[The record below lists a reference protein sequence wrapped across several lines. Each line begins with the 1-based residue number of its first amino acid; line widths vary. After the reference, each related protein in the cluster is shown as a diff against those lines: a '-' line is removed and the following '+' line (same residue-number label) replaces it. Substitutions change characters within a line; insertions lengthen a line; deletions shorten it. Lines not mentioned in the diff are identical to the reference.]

1 MITVGTRSSLSFER
15 RRTPRLRSSPGSSG
29 QTPILGAL
37 FAAFTLMVVQNGVA
51 ESSVREITQ
60 TARCLLVHA
69 SCPPSLWGY
78 ALLHAALLTNL
89 YPHPL
94 LPSTTPTELWT
105 KDKPN
110 VSSLR
115 VWGSKADVL
124 IHPSDRSRSM
134 GKLAPRTLPCIFL
147 GHNPTSP
154 DYLFLHP
161 PSGRLVR
168 SRDVVFD
175 ESTPYYSSPPSTDPL
190 PPLTRPLVWS
200 DTTPSPLLPPPPIL
214 PPPPPPS
221 SPSHGAPP
229 SSGDIFDPEPL
240 SSPVYILG
248 ALPPV
253 TLSSSTLPPLSPLLH
268 HFFQAVL
275 HQPPPAAAPSA
286 SSPSPAAAS
295 ATAPAAGPAAAP
307 AAGPAAAPATAPAA
321 EPAVAPASALVA
333 APAAA
338 PAAIPTFHTS
348 LSEDSHEEFLDL
360 HLCNPSLLP
369 ITFDLSGTPIFA
381 FSSAPSIFIPTTYAE
396 AMACPDAPLWLAAII
411 KELEAFIANSS
422 FVDASRPPA
431 STNVV
436 KGKWVFRVKQLPG
449 EPPVYK
455 ARYCAKGFTQRYA
468 VDFFDTFSPTAKPA
482 TVRAVLVLAARLNM
496 EIHSMDVSNA
506 FLQGII
512 RELIYM
518 ERPPG
523 FHLPFPTYSVWQLRR
538 PVYGLRQAPREWHA
552 KLAATLAELGFRTS
566 RSDATLFLRASPSP
580 FYILVYVDDMILL
593 TADLA
598 ELERV
603 KAELGSRLKCEDLGE
618 VQHYMGMAITRDC
631 FARTISLSQSHYL
644 QQVLERFDM
653 ARGGAQHTPLSVG
666 HHLSPPTSPSTSSHP
681 YPELVSSLMYAMVS
695 TRPDLAYPISV
706 LARFVG
712 AGKHTEEHW
721 QAAKRVLRYLR
732 GTKDYVLT
740 LAGSLLLPGLCLL
753 SWQRPY
759 QLALHPL
766 LGYRP
771 LSCEAELYAATMV
784 AQEARWLTFL
794 LEELGAPQRCLT
806 IWLPPCSSLICF
818 RPAHQL
824 SILRLL
830 AAVLHLGNVEFR
842 EKGDKLRIAK
852 HADATLDTVASLLS
866 YASPRHLHS
875 SRMQHLFLSSPI
887 FTRRLSAFSPSYCCR
902 TRSARCPARWLPYLL
917 TPLPSMPP
925 QPPLTLTILTLSCH
939 VLCRCDRKKLQ
950 DSLCTVKRKVGG
962 ETIKSALDVKAAT
975 VRRDT
980 LAKTLYSKLF
990 DWIVQKVN
998 RSIGQDPR
1006 AMAIIG
1012 VLDIY
1017 GFEHFKINSFEQFC
1031 INLANE
1037 KLQQHFNQHVLKLE
1051 QEEYEKEQINWSYIN
1066 FRDNQD
1072 VLDLIEGDKGIL
1084 SILDSACRLAQSTAE
1099 GFTLS
1104 LYDAFLR
1111 HDRFSKSKGSITDF
1125 TLEHYAGQVKYST
1138 AEFISKN
1145 MDAVVSEH
1153 EVLLQKSADP
1163 FVAALFPPT
1172 PPDDKAGKATSKFAS
1187 LARSFKQQLAQLM
1200 ETLNRTEPHYIRCIK
1215 PNAKSRPGMFERAM
1229 VTDQLRSGGVL
1240 EAIRMCSAGYPTR
1253 RTFEDFVD
1261 RFALLL
1267 PSLLEQ
1273 DMSDVEYVEALL
1285 KHAKLENYQIGLTKV
1300 FLRAGQMALLQ
1311 SMRLDAMNEAARKI
1325 QRATRHFLF
1334 NRHRRRAA
1342 LLIQTHW
1349 RGHCAR
1355 TAYQQLRRDVA
1366 ATTIQAA
1373 ERGRQQRLRF
1383 LQLRH
1388 AALVVQAAVRMH
1400 LCRTAYVNTRR
1411 RLAATRIQLAEVRAE
1426 LERTKKELAG
1436 KAREVA
1442 RLVGQLEQEQQRA
1455 EQAEERLEEML
1466 REQDRERAEGRERV
1480 LHVASVASHKAAAG
1494 GGGGAAGA
1502 LSSLPSFGGSGFSS
1516 SSSSPSAAAAA
1527 VAALAG
1533 GALGVVVDKHLA
1545 SQQSGGRAGAP
1556 GGNLGVPE
1564 GSRILARMA
1573 SRRHPSP
1580 HTPANHPTWEE
1591 TAAAAAAGG
1600 AAGGAAS
1607 AALTSSPSFSSSS
1620 SRSSPVPPLP
1630 PSSIASPPG
1639 SSGGG
1644 MAAAAA
1650 AAVAA
1655 MERAEDASA
1664 AVAAG
1669 EGTHDGAHRGHG
1681 GAADAHHLP
1690 CIQESASRE
1699 EGEEKKVVAVSRTS
1713 SGGSGTGEFGGS
1725 SGGLRQVRFPSMG
1738 PEESEAEYTR
1748 ASTLPVGRSM
1758 LRQQSMGKALKPT
1771 ANADAAAGGSG
1782 GGTDGADA
1790 RLARIRRLQ
1799 SSNPRIGGG
1808 GAGGEGGG
1816 GPGVPRPLVSAKS
1829 LTREEAV
1836 RMLASAQRDAEE
1848 AQKVRGMRG
1857 AYKPHSP
1864 LPSLPRVHFPTLL
1877 HSQPH
1882 LASLHGCTPPFLPL
1896 LYQLKEERRQLQ
1908 VLYREAVAAAET
1920 ALAAA
1925 AEERGRVAAARAHP
1939 VSRLI
1944 LCCAMWLCA
1953 VLCYV
1958 VVCCAVLCYVVVCCA
1973 VLCYV
1978 VVCCAVLCGCV
1989 LCCAVWLCAVLCCVV
2004 VCCAVLCYVVVCCA
2018 VLCCVV
2024 VCCAVLC
2031 CVVVCCAVL
2040 CYVVVCC
2047 AVLCCVV
2054 VCCAVL
2060 CCVVVCCAVLCGCV
2074 LCCDVLCCAV
2084 LCGGQGRG
2092 ELRANRE
2099 GSCSLLSPCPS
2110 SLHSCSVVLCGYFAV
2125 WLCVVLYCAN
2135 PSNPYVPSHPT
2146 HRPHGS
2152 KAREVR
2158 TLSQRLLASQAASD
2172 TEELPI
2178 DKQQVRD
2185 LVLHDLPSNPHFT
2198 TTMCA
2203 HASPH
2208 LDDQHHVP
2216 HLPHVP
2222 LTLPFTLVP
2231 SELLLSE
2238 VASSRFPFG
2247 PEGQPVAACMVYRAL
2262 LQWGA
2267 LEAERTNTFDR
2278 IVEAF
2283 QRGSTDQLLPAQA
2296 YWLTNHVVLY
2306 YLVQV
2311 VYQPPVEQP
2320 VQESF
2325 SFSFFGMASRPAA
2338 PPKAAEERVDVMLFK
2353 QQLATGTERLFV
2365 TIRDAAKAELAKHFA
2380 LPSQESQDAAAEA
2393 EGDQAAGDAAAGKGG
2408 KAGGGGGRRLA
2419 RGRARGG
2426 GRSGAAMVRK
2436 HVVNYWANVVVT
2448 LKQVNYWAN
2457 VVVTLKQVTCTLVA
2471 HAFVCAPLLP

>member
-1 MITVGTRSSLSFER
+1 MFHSLLQCSTPFQHLNIGALLRRLKTCLLFFRSLPLPFPSLSCASDRPAIALQQSNPLLEAFGNAKTVRNDNSSRFGKFIEIQFDERGRVSGAAIRSYLLERSRVVQIADPERNYHCFYQLCDGASPEEAELLKLPPGPNRAQHFHYLNQSRCFELQGKSSNAEEYGKTRS
-15 RRTPRLRSSPGSSG
+15 
-29 QTPILGAL
+29 A
-37 FAAFTLMVVQNGVA
+37 M
-51 ESSVREITQ
+51 
-60 TARCLLVHA
+60 
-69 SCPPSLWGY
+69 
-78 ALLHAALLTNL
+78 
-89 YPHPL
+89 
-94 LPSTTPTELWT
+94 
-105 KDKPN
+105 
-110 VSSLR
+110 R
-115 VWGSKADVL
+115 VIGIS
-124 IHPSDRSRSM
+124 
-134 GKLAPRTLPCIFL
+134 
-147 GHNPTSP
+147 
-154 DYLFLHP
+154 
-161 PSGRLVR
+161 
-168 SRDVVFD
+168 
-175 ESTPYYSSPPSTDPL
+175 E
-190 PPLTRPLVWS
+190 
-200 DTTPSPLLPPPPIL
+200 
-214 PPPPPPS
+214 
-221 SPSHGAPP
+221 
-229 SSGDIFDPEPL
+229 EE
-240 SSPVYILG
+240 
-248 ALPPV
+248 
-253 TLSSSTLPPLSPLLH
+253 
-268 HFFQAVL
+268 QAVL

-740 LAGSLLLPGLCLL
+740 LGDPSPPLL
-753 SWQRPY
+753 S
-759 QLALHPL
+759 
-766 LGYRP
+766 GYK
-771 LSCEAELYAATMV
+771 
-784 AQEARWLTFL
+784 ARWLTFL

-806 IWLPPCSSLICF
+806 IWCDNASTIHLTKDAVFHGRSKHIEPRHFFICDLVQAGHLRLDKIDSATNLADIFTKALPHAAHSSLLHLLALTPPKSEKGNRLPPCSSLICF

-866 YASPRHLHS
+866 
-875 SRMQHLFLSSPI
+875 
-887 FTRRLSAFSPSYCCR
+887 
-902 TRSARCPARWLPYLL
+902 
-917 TPLPSMPP
+917 
-925 QPPLTLTILTLSCH
+925 
-939 VLCRCDRKKLQ
+939 CDRKKLQ

-1273 DMSDVEYVEALL
+1273 
-1285 KHAKLENYQIGLTKV
+1285 
-1300 FLRAGQMALLQ
+1300 
-1311 SMRLDAMNEAARKI
+1311 
-1325 QRATRHFLF
+1325 
-1334 NRHRRRAA
+1334 
-1342 LLIQTHW
+1342 
-1349 RGHCAR
+1349 
-1355 TAYQQLRRDVA
+1355 
-1366 ATTIQAA
+1366 
-1373 ERGRQQRLRF
+1373 
-1383 LQLRH
+1383 
-1388 AALVVQAAVRMH
+1388 
-1400 LCRTAYVNTRR
+1400 
-1411 RLAATRIQLAEVRAE
+1411 
-1426 LERTKKELAG
+1426 
-1436 KAREVA
+1436 
-1442 RLVGQLEQEQQRA
+1442 
-1455 EQAEERLEEML
+1455 
-1466 REQDRERAEGRERV
+1466 
-1480 LHVASVASHKAAAG
+1480 
-1494 GGGGAAGA
+1494 
-1502 LSSLPSFGGSGFSS
+1502 
-1516 SSSSPSAAAAA
+1516 
-1527 VAALAG
+1527 
-1533 GALGVVVDKHLA
+1533 
-1545 SQQSGGRAGAP
+1545 
-1556 GGNLGVPE
+1556 
-1564 GSRILARMA
+1564 
-1573 SRRHPSP
+1573 
-1580 HTPANHPTWEE
+1580 
-1591 TAAAAAAGG
+1591 
-1600 AAGGAAS
+1600 
-1607 AALTSSPSFSSSS
+1607 
-1620 SRSSPVPPLP
+1620 
-1630 PSSIASPPG
+1630 
-1639 SSGGG
+1639 
-1644 MAAAAA
+1644 
-1650 AAVAA
+1650 
-1655 MERAEDASA
+1655 
-1664 AVAAG
+1664 
-1669 EGTHDGAHRGHG
+1669 
-1681 GAADAHHLP
+1681 
-1690 CIQESASRE
+1690 
-1699 EGEEKKVVAVSRTS
+1699 
-1713 SGGSGTGEFGGS
+1713 
-1725 SGGLRQVRFPSMG
+1725 
-1738 PEESEAEYTR
+1738 
-1748 ASTLPVGRSM
+1748 
-1758 LRQQSMGKALKPT
+1758 
-1771 ANADAAAGGSG
+1771 
-1782 GGTDGADA
+1782 
-1790 RLARIRRLQ
+1790 
-1799 SSNPRIGGG
+1799 
-1808 GAGGEGGG
+1808 
-1816 GPGVPRPLVSAKS
+1816 
-1829 LTREEAV
+1829 
-1836 RMLASAQRDAEE
+1836 
-1848 AQKVRGMRG
+1848 
-1857 AYKPHSP
+1857 
-1864 LPSLPRVHFPTLL
+1864 
-1877 HSQPH
+1877 
-1882 LASLHGCTPPFLPL
+1882 
-1896 LYQLKEERRQLQ
+1896 
-1908 VLYREAVAAAET
+1908 
-1920 ALAAA
+1920 
-1925 AEERGRVAAARAHP
+1925 
-1939 VSRLI
+1939 
-1944 LCCAMWLCA
+1944 
-1953 VLCYV
+1953 
-1958 VVCCAVLCYVVVCCA
+1958 
-1973 VLCYV
+1973 
-1978 VVCCAVLCGCV
+1978 
-1989 LCCAVWLCAVLCCVV
+1989 
-2004 VCCAVLCYVVVCCA
+2004 
-2018 VLCCVV
+2018 
-2024 VCCAVLC
+2024 
-2031 CVVVCCAVL
+2031 
-2040 CYVVVCC
+2040 
-2047 AVLCCVV
+2047 
-2054 VCCAVL
+2054 
-2060 CCVVVCCAVLCGCV
+2060 
-2074 LCCDVLCCAV
+2074 
-2084 LCGGQGRG
+2084 
-2092 ELRANRE
+2092 
-2099 GSCSLLSPCPS
+2099 
-2110 SLHSCSVVLCGYFAV
+2110 
-2125 WLCVVLYCAN
+2125 
-2135 PSNPYVPSHPT
+2135 
-2146 HRPHGS
+2146 
-2152 KAREVR
+2152 
-2158 TLSQRLLASQAASD
+2158 
-2172 TEELPI
+2172 
-2178 DKQQVRD
+2178 
-2185 LVLHDLPSNPHFT
+2185 
-2198 TTMCA
+2198 
-2203 HASPH
+2203 
-2208 LDDQHHVP
+2208 
-2216 HLPHVP
+2216 
-2222 LTLPFTLVP
+2222 
-2231 SELLLSE
+2231 
-2238 VASSRFPFG
+2238 
-2247 PEGQPVAACMVYRAL
+2247 
-2262 LQWGA
+2262 
-2267 LEAERTNTFDR
+2267 
-2278 IVEAF
+2278 
-2283 QRGSTDQLLPAQA
+2283 
-2296 YWLTNHVVLY
+2296 
-2306 YLVQV
+2306 
-2311 VYQPPVEQP
+2311 
-2320 VQESF
+2320 
-2325 SFSFFGMASRPAA
+2325 
-2338 PPKAAEERVDVMLFK
+2338 
-2353 QQLATGTERLFV
+2353 
-2365 TIRDAAKAELAKHFA
+2365 
-2380 LPSQESQDAAAEA
+2380 
-2393 EGDQAAGDAAAGKGG
+2393 
-2408 KAGGGGGRRLA
+2408 
-2419 RGRARGG
+2419 
-2426 GRSGAAMVRK
+2426 
-2436 HVVNYWANVVVT
+2436 
-2448 LKQVNYWAN
+2448 
-2457 VVVTLKQVTCTLVA
+2457 
-2471 HAFVCAPLLP
+2471 